1 MELRRMIILFGPP
14 GSGKGLLGDR
24 LVEELNLTKISTGD
38 ILRREIKDDTPLG
51 IKITRQVKS
60 GILVADKIVNQIVAR
75 RLAET
80 TGDVLLDGYPRRSP
94 QFAFLHSCVK
104 DFSKPLCVVLNTNL
118 DVILNRIQQR
128 RICEICGTTHFASQ
142 GCCPK
147 CGGRSVIRED
157 DALIRK
163 RIRSYLKETEPILYR
178 EMLPWCT
185 SLSVDGLQ
193 LEESLQAVLNRW
205 KQMAKVC

>member
-1 MELRRMIILFGPP
+1 MIILFGPP

-185 SLSVDGLQ
+185 FLSVDGLQ